1 MATESTTGAAPRS
14 FTVSSEIFTNPHL
27 DIYSQM
33 IYIVLSS
40 SAADSMSLTL
50 TDMSRKGRMTVK
62 QVIKAM
68 QDLADHKLIS
78 HKMFKHLIGEFN
90 DDRLSWSAK
99 GLLTYCKANP
109 NVSLDELLAKS
120 DQSSEDE
127 QSVKRALQELKQSG
141 YLDDFPDLKRI
152 AN

>member
-1 MATESTTGAAPRS
+1 MATTEPAGAGARS
-14 FTVSSEIFTNPHL
+14 FTVSSEIFANPHL
-27 DIYSQM
+27 DIYAQM

-40 SAADSMSLTL
+40 SAADSMSLSL
-50 TDMSRKGRMTVK
+50 SDMARKGRMTVK

-68 QDLADHKLIS
+68 QELTDHKLIS

-109 NVSLDELLAKS
+109 NASLDELLALS

-127 QSVKRALQELKQSG
+127 HSVRRALQELKQSG